1 MNKAIHASSCL
12 VCSCIRYGST
22 ECVYLTLK
30 NCRLNVLKPLF
41 VTRACCFSQHRG
53 ASLLCCL
60 CRIRQELAS
69 IPETEQETSSKVE
82 LVADVLKICYMWLR
96 SAYVRSVRLEPAT
109 LHAVAR
115 SEGFCHVKI
124 FNVSKGSRQVA
135 SGMSSAAS
143 IGSGNWC

>member
-1 MNKAIHASSCL
+1 MDKAIHASSCL

-30 NCRLNVLKPLF
+30 ICRLNVLKPLF

-69 IPETEQETSSKVE
+69 IPETQQETSSEVE
-82 LVADVLKICYMWLR
+82 LERVALPLQMCLEFATCGSDHRTSVVSDSNR
-96 SAYVRSVRLEPAT
+96 RHSAQWPA
-109 LHAVAR
+109 R
-115 SEGFCHVKI
+115 R
-124 FNVSKGSRQVA
+124 VSA
-135 SGMSSAAS
+135 T
-143 IGSGNWC
+143 